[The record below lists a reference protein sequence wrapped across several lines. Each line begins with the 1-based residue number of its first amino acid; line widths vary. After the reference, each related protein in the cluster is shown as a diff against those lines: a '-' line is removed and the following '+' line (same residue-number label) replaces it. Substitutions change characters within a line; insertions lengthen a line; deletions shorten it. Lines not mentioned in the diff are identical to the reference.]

1 MLWPVPDKYSFMSS
15 EYKKKAGVFH
25 KKADTSALQEK
36 KGETSPLLAA
46 VAEARWVRMLATRR
60 DSR

>member
-1 MLWPVPDKYSFMSS
+1 MSS